1 MTIKLLTFK
10 SHQTIMGDVDEN
22 PGVAT
27 GTVKI
32 KQPVQVMTVPPR
44 GPNDPGGI
52 AFAPYLMFAEEFTLG
67 IEIPK
72 EEILVITTPIL
83 ELLNQYNQTFG
94 SGIQVA
100 PKGFT
105 L

>member
-1 MTIKLLTFK
+1 MTIKLVTFK
-10 SHQTIMGDVDEN
+10 THQTIMGDVDET
-22 PGVAT
+22 PSLT
-27 GTVKI
+27 GKIKI

-44 GPNDPGGI
+44 SQNDPGGI
-52 AFAPYLMFAEEFTLG
+52 AFAPYLMFCEEFALG
-67 IEIPK
+67 VEIPAD
-72 EEILVITTPIL
+72 EILVITTPIL

-100 PKGFT
+100 PKGFQ

>member
-1 MTIKLLTFK
+1 MTIKLVTFK
-10 SHQTIMGDVDEN
+10 THQTIMGDVDESESKI
-22 PGVAT
+22 
-27 GTVKI
+27 KI

-44 GPNDPGGI
+44 SQNDPGGI
-52 AFAPYLMFAEEFTLG
+52 AFAPYLMFCEEFATG
-67 IEIPK
+67 IDIPAD
-72 EEILVITTPIL
+72 EVLVITTPIL

-100 PKGFT
+100 PKGFQ